1 MRWPLAKIGRSM
13 RYVLALIFLIGFIIP
28 SLAAPPKELYG
39 KSVSVTWSETR
50 DEKVA
55 EIQRIRHRTRGGE
68 FILYVSSAGRVFNRL
83 SYAYAQGVL
92 YDYNGKNA
100 QGKDTSDQ
108 IGGQSGG
115 FENRQVSFQG
125 RSLSVLTAL
134 GGGARSLTVTFDQ
147 TFAGCSATVVTG
159 KESGS
164 GTIKTKVQ
172 GEVGIEIVS
181 MSTSSAYCTIS
192 AGNRFGG

>member
-1 MRWPLAKIGRSM
+1 MK
-13 RYVLALIFLIGFIIP
+13 YVFASIFMFGLMSP
-28 SLAAPPKELYG
+28 SLAAAPKELYG
-39 KSVSVTWSETR
+39 KSVTVTWSETR
-50 DEKVA
+50 DEKVI
-55 EIQRIRHRTRGGE
+55 EIGRIRHRTRGGE

-83 SYAYAQGVL
+83 SYAYAQGL
-92 YDYNGKNA
+92 LFDYNGKNA

-108 IGGQSGG
+108 IGGQSGS
-115 FENRQVSFQG
+115 FENRQVSFQE

-134 GGGARSLTVTFDQ
+134 GGGARSLTVNFDQ
-147 TFAGCSATVVTG
+147 TFAGCSATIITG

-164 GTIKTKVQ
+164 GTVKTKVH